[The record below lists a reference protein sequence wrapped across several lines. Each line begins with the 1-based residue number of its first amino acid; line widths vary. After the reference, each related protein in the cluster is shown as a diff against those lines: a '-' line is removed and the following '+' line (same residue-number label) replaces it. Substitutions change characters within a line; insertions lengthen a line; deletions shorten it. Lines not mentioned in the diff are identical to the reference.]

1 MKKTIMAA
9 GLAVALTACGSSGN
23 KAETT
28 TSDNP
33 LLTEFTTPFGV
44 PPFDKIELDDYMPA
58 FKEGIAQ
65 QQKDVEEIVKQEAT
79 PSFENTIVA
88 LDQSGNLLRR
98 VSTIFY
104 GLNSANTN
112 DEMQA
117 LSRELSPLL
126 SKNSDDIRLNPAL
139 FARVKAVYDN
149 QQSMNL
155 NKEQKKLLE
164 ETYKSFVRGGA
175 NLNEEQQ
182 ARLRELNSEIS
193 MLQLTFGQ
201 NMLKETNAFQLVI
214 ENKDDLSGLPESLVL
229 NAEVAARTA
238 GLEGKWLFTLHNP
251 SVMPFLQY
259 ADNRTLR
266 EKIFNG
272 YINRGNNNNDADNKE
287 VVRKLVSLR
296 LERAKLMG
304 YDDYASFVLEDRMAK
319 TPDKVYALLDEIWTP
334 ALAKAKEELADINV
348 EIRKEGG
355 KFDAE
360 GWDWRYYFEKAKKA
374 KFDLDE
380 NQIRPYLKLEN
391 IRDGAFLLANKLYGI
406 TFTPV
411 SEIPLPHPDAQAFE
425 CKDKDGTHLGVLYMD
440 FFPRASKRGGAWC
453 GTYRSQTY
461 KDGKRQGPVVTI
473 VCNFS
478 QPAPG
483 QPALLSAD
491 EAETLFHEFGHG
503 LHNLFKDVHYYGIS
517 GVPRDFVE
525 LPSQVME
532 HWVFEP
538 ELLKEYAKHYE
549 TNEVI
554 PTELIDK
561 LDKSGKYGQGFATTE
576 YLAASL
582 LDMDFHVLKDVPENT
597 DVMKFEETVLGKRGL
612 LKQIPSRYRT
622 TYFNH
627 TMGGGYTAG
636 YYSYIWAEV
645 LDADAYQAYKES
657 GDIFNQE
664 VAAKFRKYVL
674 TPGGI
679 DDAMDMYVNFRG
691 KEPNTEPLLK
701 NRGLK

>member
-1 MKKTIMAA
+1 MKKAFIVA
-9 GLAVALTACGSSGN
+9 GLAVMLGACNSSETGKVGN
-23 KAETT
+23 PFLAEY
-28 TSDNP
+28 
-33 LLTEFTTPFGV
+33 TTPFEV
-44 PPFDKIELDDYMPA
+44 PPFDQITLEDYKPA
-58 FKEGIAQ
+58 FLQGMEEQKKEIEAFVNQ
-65 QQKDVEEIVKQEAT
+65 SEE
-79 PSFENTIVA
+79 PNFENTILA
-88 LDQSGNLLRR
+88 LDQSGRLLSK
-98 VSTIFY
+98 VSSVFF
-104 GLNSANTN
+104 GQNSANTS

-126 SKNSDDIRLNPAL
+126 SKHGDDISLNPAL
-139 FARVKAVYDN
+139 FARVKKVYEN
-149 QQSMNL
+149 QDKLNL

-164 ETYKSFVRGGA
+164 ETYKDFVRGGA
-175 NLNEEQQ
+175 NLPADKQEQ
-182 ARLRELNSEIS
+182 LRKLNSEIS

-214 ENKDDLSGLPESLVL
+214 EKKEDLSGLPESLIA
-229 NAEVAARTA
+229 NAAIAAKEA
-238 GLEGKWLFTLHNP
+238 GMEGKWLFTLHNP

-259 ADNRTLR
+259 ADNRALR
-266 EKIFNG
+266 EKIFKG
-272 YINRGNNNNDADNKE
+272 YINRGNNGNDADNNK
-287 VVRKLVSLR
+287 VVRDLITKR
-296 LERAKLMG
+296 LEKAKLMG
-304 YDDYASFVLEDRMAK
+304 YEDYASFVLEDRMAK
-319 TPDKVYALLDEIWTP
+319 TSKNVYDLLDEVWTP
-334 ALAKAKEELADINV
+334 ALAKAKEELADINA
-348 EIRKEGG
+348 EIKKEGG
-355 KFDAE
+355 NFEAE

-380 NQIRPYLKLEN
+380 NQLRPYLKLDN
-391 IRDGAFLLANKLYGI
+391 VRDGAFYVANKLYGI
-406 TFTPV
+406 TFTPIAN
-411 SEIPLPHPDAQAFE
+411 IPLPHPEAQAFE
-425 CKDKDGTHLGVLYMD
+425 CKDKDGTHLGVIYFD

-453 GTYRSQTY
+453 GGYRSQTY
-461 KDGKRQGPVVTI
+461 KDGKRVAPVVTI
-473 VCNFS
+473 VCNFT
-478 QPAPG
+478 QPAEG

-503 LHNLFKDVHYYGIS
+503 LHSLFRDVHYYGIS

-525 LPSQVME
+525 LPSQIME

-538 ELLKEYAKHYE
+538 EVLKVYAKHYQ
-549 TNEVI
+549 TGEVM

-582 LDMDFHVLKDVPENT
+582 LDMDFHVLKEIPADL
-597 DVMKFEETVLGKRGL
+597 DVMKFEQETLGKRGL
-612 LKQIPSRYRT
+612 LRQIPSRYRT

-645 LDADAYQAYKES
+645 LDSDAYEAFQET
-657 GDIFNQE
+657 GDIFHQE
-664 VAAKFRKYVL
+664 VASKFRTYVL

-679 DDAMDMYVNFRG
+679 DDAMDMYKNFRG

>member
-1 MKKTIMAA
+1 MKKAFIVA
-9 GLAVALTACGSSGN
+9 GLAVMLGACNSSETGKVGN
-23 KAETT
+23 PFLAEY
-28 TSDNP
+28 
-33 LLTEFTTPFGV
+33 TTPFEV
-44 PPFDKIELDDYMPA
+44 PPFDQITLEDYKPA
-58 FKEGIAQ
+58 FLQGMEEQKKEIEAIVNQ
-65 QQKDVEEIVKQEAT
+65 SEE
-79 PSFENTIVA
+79 PNFENTILA
-88 LDQSGNLLRR
+88 LDQSGRLLSK
-98 VSTIFY
+98 VSSVFF
-104 GLNSANTN
+104 GQNSANTS

-126 SKNSDDIRLNPAL
+126 SKHGDDISLNPAL
-139 FARVKAVYDN
+139 FARVKKVYEN
-149 QQSMNL
+149 QDKLNL

-164 ETYKSFVRGGA
+164 ETYKDFVRGGA
-175 NLNEEQQ
+175 NLPADKQEQ
-182 ARLRELNSEIS
+182 LRKLNSEIS

-214 ENKDDLSGLPESLVL
+214 EKKEDLSGLPESLIA
-229 NAEVAARTA
+229 NAAIAAKEA
-238 GLEGKWLFTLHNP
+238 GMEGKWLFTLHNP

-259 ADNRTLR
+259 ADNRALR
-266 EKIFNG
+266 EKIFKG
-272 YINRGNNNNDADNKE
+272 YINRGNNGNDADNNK
-287 VVRKLVSLR
+287 VVRDLITKR
-296 LERAKLMG
+296 LEKAKLMG
-304 YDDYASFVLEDRMAK
+304 YEDYASFVLEDRMAK
-319 TPDKVYALLDEIWTP
+319 TSKNVYDLLDEVWTP
-334 ALAKAKEELADINV
+334 ALAKAKEELADINA
-348 EIRKEGG
+348 EIKKEGG
-355 KFDAE
+355 NFEAE

-380 NQIRPYLKLEN
+380 NQLRPYLKLDN
-391 IRDGAFLLANKLYGI
+391 VRDGAFYVANILYGI
-406 TFTPV
+406 TFTPIAN
-411 SEIPLPHPDAQAFE
+411 IPLPHPEAQAFE
-425 CKDKDGTHLGVLYMD
+425 CKDKDGTHLGVIYFD

-453 GTYRSQTY
+453 GGYRSQTY
-461 KDGKRQGPVVTI
+461 KDGKRVAPVVTI
-473 VCNFS
+473 VCNFT
-478 QPAPG
+478 QPAEG

-503 LHNLFKDVHYYGIS
+503 LHSLFRDVHYYGIS

-525 LPSQVME
+525 LPSQIME

-538 ELLKEYAKHYE
+538 EVLKVYAKHYQ
-549 TNEVI
+549 TGEVM

-582 LDMDFHVLKDVPENT
+582 LDMDFHVLKEIPADL
-597 DVMKFEETVLGKRGL
+597 DVMKFEQETLGKRGL
-612 LKQIPSRYRT
+612 LRQIPSRYRT

-645 LDADAYQAYKES
+645 LDSDAYEAFQET
-657 GDIFNQE
+657 GDIFHQE
-664 VAAKFRKYVL
+664 VASKFRTYVL

-679 DDAMDMYVNFRG
+679 DDAMDMYKNFRG

>member
-1 MKKTIMAA
+1 MIMTA
-9 GLAVALTACGSSGN
+9 GIAVALSACSSSEKKSEILAPG
-23 KAETT
+23 
-28 TSDNP
+28 DI

-44 PPFDKIELDDYMPA
+44 PPFDKIELEDYMPA
-58 FKEGIAQ
+58 FKEAIAQ
-65 QQKDVEEIVKQEAT
+65 QQKEVDDIVGQTAA
-79 PSFENTIVA
+79 PDFENTIVA
-88 LDQSGNLLRR
+88 LDQSGSLLRK
-98 VSTIFY
+98 VNAVFS

-126 SKNSDDIRLNPAL
+126 SKNSDDIRLNKDL
-139 FARVKAVYDN
+139 FARVKTVYDN
-149 QQSMNL
+149 RESLNL

-175 NLNEEQQ
+175 NLDAEQQ

-214 ENKDDLSGLPESLVL
+214 ENKDDLAGLPESLIL
-229 NAEVAARTA
+229 NAEVAARAA

-259 ADNRTLR
+259 ADNRALR
-266 EKIFNG
+266 EKIFKG
-272 YINRGNNNNDADNKE
+272 YINRGNNGNDADNKD
-287 VVRKLVSLR
+287 VVLKLVTLR
-296 LERAKLMG
+296 LEKAKLMG
-304 YDDYASFVLEDRMAK
+304 YDDYASFVLEERMAK
-319 TPDKVYALLDEIWTP
+319 TSDKVYALLDEIWKP
-334 ALAKAKEELADINV
+334 ALGKAKEELADINA
-348 EIRKEGG
+348 EIKKEGG
-355 KFDAE
+355 NFEAE
-360 GWDWRYYFEKAKKA
+360 GWDWRYCFEKAKKA

-380 NQIRPYLKLEN
+380 NQVRPYLKLEN
-391 IRDGAFLLANKLYGI
+391 VRDGAFLLANKLYGI
-406 TFTPV
+406 TFTPIK
-411 SEIPLPHPDAQAFE
+411 EIPLPHPDAQAFE

-503 LHNLFKDVHYYGIS
+503 LHNLFKDVHYYGVS

-554 PTELIDK
+554 PAELIEK

-582 LDMDFHVLKDVPENT
+582 LDMDFHVLKEVHEGA
-597 DVMKFEETVLGKRGL
+597 DVMKFEETVLGERGL

-622 TYFNH
+622 TYFNQ

-645 LDADAYQAYKES
+645 LDADAYQAYKET

-664 VAAKFRKYVL
+664 VAAKFREYVL

-679 DDAMDMYVNFRG
+679 DDAMDMYKNFRG

>member
-1 MKKTIMAA
+1 MIMTA
-9 GLAVALTACGSSGN
+9 GIAVALSACSSSEKKSEILAPG
-23 KAETT
+23 
-28 TSDNP
+28 DI

-44 PPFDKIELDDYMPA
+44 PPFDKIELEDYMPA
-58 FKEGIAQ
+58 FKEAIAQ
-65 QQKDVEEIVKQEAT
+65 QQKEVDDIVGQTAA
-79 PSFENTIVA
+79 PDFENTIVA
-88 LDQSGNLLRR
+88 LDQSGSLLRK
-98 VSTIFY
+98 VNAVFS

-126 SKNSDDIRLNPAL
+126 SKNSDDIRLNKDL
-139 FARVKAVYDN
+139 FARVKTVYDN
-149 QQSMNL
+149 RESLNL

-175 NLNEEQQ
+175 NLDAEQQ

-214 ENKDDLSGLPESLVL
+214 ENKDDLAGLPESLIL
-229 NAEVAARTA
+229 NAEVAARAA

-259 ADNRTLR
+259 ADNRALR
-266 EKIFNG
+266 EKIFKG
-272 YINRGNNNNDADNKE
+272 YINRGNNGNDADNKD
-287 VVRKLVSLR
+287 VVLKLVTLR
-296 LERAKLMG
+296 LEKAKLMG

-319 TPDKVYALLDEIWTP
+319 TSDKVYALLDEIWKP
-334 ALAKAKEELADINV
+334 ALGKAKEELADINA
-348 EIRKEGG
+348 EIKKEGG
-355 KFDAE
+355 NFEAE

-380 NQIRPYLKLEN
+380 NQVRPYLKLEN
-391 IRDGAFLLANKLYGI
+391 VRDGAFLLANKLYGI
-406 TFTPV
+406 TFTPIK
-411 SEIPLPHPDAQAFE
+411 EIPLPHPDAQAFE

-503 LHNLFKDVHYYGIS
+503 LHNLFKDVHYYGVS

-554 PTELIDK
+554 PAELIEK

-582 LDMDFHVLKDVPENT
+582 LDMDFHVLKEVHEGA
-597 DVMKFEETVLGKRGL
+597 DVMKFEETVLGEL
-612 LKQIPSRYRT
+612 LRTEKQQI
-622 TYFNH
+622 
-627 TMGGGYTAG
+627 
-636 YYSYIWAEV
+636 
-645 LDADAYQAYKES
+645 L
-657 GDIFNQE
+657 
-664 VAAKFRKYVL
+664 
-674 TPGGI
+674 
-679 DDAMDMYVNFRG
+679 
-691 KEPNTEPLLK
+691 
-701 NRGLK
+701 